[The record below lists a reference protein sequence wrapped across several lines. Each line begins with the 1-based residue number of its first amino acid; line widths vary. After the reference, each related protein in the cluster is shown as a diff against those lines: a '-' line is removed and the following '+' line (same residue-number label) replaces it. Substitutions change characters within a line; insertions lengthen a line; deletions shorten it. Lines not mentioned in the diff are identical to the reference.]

1 LHLRLL
7 LTSLEVMIKLN
18 HKLSK
23 NVDIKMIGQCEKMQ
37 ACNSCSSISLIKA
50 QFVVQDFSQR
60 LNIDC
65 EETYSPVMDA
75 ITFKFFI
82 DLVVV
87 LMIN

>member
-1 LHLRLL
+1 
-7 LTSLEVMIKLN
+7 
-18 HKLSK
+18 
-23 NVDIKMIGQCEKMQ
+23 MIGQCEKMQ

-60 LNIDC
+60 LNIDY

-87 LMIN
+87 LMINWTWFKYSRLPWNPSLK